1 MGKILNLIWSR
12 LPQKKQSEPQ
22 LGPWR
27 NRHYGEQLW
36 QAHHDMRKAEGKR

>member
-1 MGKILNLIWSR
+1 MKIFNL
-12 LPQKKQSEPQ
+12 LFTKKQTELQ
-22 LGPWR
+22 RRPWR